1 LMKWMLYLL
10 RDFVEGHN
18 IRFLLSQP
26 GLDNLK
32 KNCRKIAFIKKMVN
46 MHVSD

>member
-1 LMKWMLYLL
+1 MKTLLYLL

-26 GLDNLK
+26 GLDNLNK
-32 KNCRKIAFIKKMVN
+32 KFVVNNSLFGKKMGGVF
-46 MHVSD
+46 SG